1 MIFVAGATGFVG
13 RHLLESLKESG
24 APVRCLVRDE
34 KKAERVR
41 AMGCEAVQGDI
52 TDESSLKG
60 LLEGVKTVVHL
71 VGILKEEGRTTFDA
85 VHVKGTQ
92 NLVNEAVAAGV
103 KRFFYQS
110 ALGADPD
117 SRFQYCKTKA
127 RAEQIVMEGGISY
140 TIFRP
145 SLIIGEG
152 DGFTL
157 RTRQVL
163 TAGSVVLV
171 PGKGEARFQP
181 LYIGDWVRC
190 LHAVLADPAF
200 DKRTI
205 ELGGPEHLSYQ
216 EILKTYMKVLK
227 INKSMVHVPMGIMRF
242 GLPFMG
248 AARSLASAV
257 GREIPEVTGEL
268 LSLLEQDN
276 ICETDG
282 VLKKFGF
289 EPVRLSEALKQFLKA
304 GE

>member
-13 RHLLESLKESG
+13 RHLLGFLKEAGTS
-24 APVRCLVRDE
+24 ARCLVRDD
-34 KKAERVR
+34 KKAGSVR
-41 AMGCEAVQGDI
+41 GLGFEAVQGDI
-52 TDESSLKG
+52 TDEGSLKG
-60 LLEGVKTVVHL
+60 LLEGVETVVHL
-71 VGILKEEGRTTFDA
+71 VGILKEEGETTFDA
-85 VHVKGTQ
+85 VHVTGTQ
-92 NLVNEAVAAGV
+92 NLVNEAVAGGV

-127 RAEQIVMEGGISY
+127 RAEQIVMESGISY

-163 TAGSVVLV
+163 TAGPVVPV

-190 LHAVLADPAF
+190 LHAVLAAPAF
-200 DKRTI
+200 DNRTL

-227 INKSMVHVPMGIMRF
+227 IDKSLVHVPMGVMRL

-276 ICETDG
+276 ICEPDG
-282 VLKKFGF
+282 VLKNFGF
-289 EPVRLSEALKQFLKA
+289 EPTRLAEALKEFL
-304 GE
+304 GSEE